1 MSEPRWL
8 NELAVV
14 LLHAEGLAEFGGSH
28 GLRDVGLLQSA
39 LARARN
45 LYSYEGVTEVTH
57 LAAAY
62 GFGIARN
69 HPFLDGN
76 KRTAFL
82 AIGLFLLKNGY
93 VLNADDAEAIQT
105 MFALASGDLTQA
117 ALIEWVRRNSSPAG
131 GRDPSLRSGF
141 QEK

>member
-1 MSEPRWL
+1 MKEPKWL
-8 NELAVV
+8 NELSVV
-14 LLHAEGLAEFGGSH
+14 LLHAESVAEHGGSE
-28 GLRDVGLLQSA
+28 GLRDRGLLQSA
-39 LARARN
+39 LERARN
-45 LYSYEGVTEVTH
+45 LYVYEGVTEVAR

-93 VLNADDAEAIQT
+93 VLETDDTEATRT
-105 MFALASGDLTQA
+105 MFALASGALTEA
-117 ALIEWVRRNSSPAG
+117 ELVEWIRRYSSF
-131 GRDPSLRSGF
+131 GR
-141 QEK
+141 E

>member
-8 NELAVV
+8 SELSVV
-14 LLHAEGLAEFGGSH
+14 LLHAESVAEHGGSE
-28 GLRDVGLLQSA
+28 GLRDGGLLQSA

-45 LYSYEGVTEVTH
+45 LYSYEGVTDVAR

-69 HPFLDGN
+69 HPFMDGN

-93 VLNADDAEAIQT
+93 VLETDDREATRT
-105 MFALASGDLTQA
+105 MFALASGALTEA
-117 ALIEWVRRNSSPAG
+117 ELIEWVRRHSSFE
-131 GRDPSLRSGF
+131 R
-141 QEK
+141 E

>member
-8 NELAVV
+8 SEFSV
-14 LLHAEGLAEFGGSH
+14 LRLHAESVAEHGGSA
-28 GLRDVGLLQSA
+28 GLRDKGLLQSA
-39 LARARN
+39 LNRARN
-45 LYSYEGVTEVTH
+45 LYSYEGVTEVQR

-93 VLNADDAEAIQT
+93 VLEADNEEAT
-105 MFALASGDLTQA
+105 RAMFALASGDLTEAQ
-117 ALIEWVRRNSSPAG
+117 LVEWTRRHSSA
-131 GRDPSLRSGF
+131 R
-141 QEK
+141 

>member
-1 MSEPRWL
+1 MKEPKWL
-8 NELAVV
+8 NELSVV
-14 LLHAEGLAEFGGSH
+14 LLHAESVAEHGGSE
-28 GLRDVGLLQSA
+28 GLRDRGLLQSA
-39 LARARN
+39 LERARN
-45 LYSYEGVTEVTH
+45 LYVYEGVTEVAR

-93 VLNADDAEAIQT
+93 VLETDDTEATRT
-105 MFALASGDLTQA
+105 MFALASGALTEA
-117 ALIEWVRRNSSPAG
+117 ELVEWIRRHSSF
-131 GRDPSLRSGF
+131 GR
-141 QEK
+141 E

>member
-1 MSEPRWL
+1 MTEPKWLSEFS
-8 NELAVV
+8 V
-14 LLHAEGLAEFGGSH
+14 LLLHTESLAEHGGSA
-28 GLRDVGLLQSA
+28 GLRDKGLLQSA
-39 LARARN
+39 LSRARN
-45 LYSYEGVTEVTH
+45 LYSYEGVTEVQR

-93 VLNADDAEAIQT
+93 VLDADDAEAT
-105 MFALASGDLTQA
+105 RAMFALASGDLTEA
-117 ALIEWVRRNSSPAG
+117 ELVEWIRRHSSAV
-131 GRDPSLRSGF
+131 
-141 QEK
+141 

>member
-1 MSEPRWL
+1 M
-8 NELAVV
+8 
-14 LLHAEGLAEFGGSH
+14 AEHGGSE
-28 GLRDVGLLQSA
+28 GLRDGGLLQSA

-45 LYSYEGVTEVTH
+45 LYSYEGVTEVQQ

-93 VLNADDAEAIQT
+93 VLDVEEAEAT
-105 MFALASGDLTQA
+105 RAMFALASGDLDEA
-117 ALIEWVRRNSSPAG
+117 ELIEWIRRHT
-131 GRDPSLRSGF
+131 SLSRR
-141 QEK
+141 

>member
-1 MSEPRWL
+1 VKEPKWL
-8 NELAVV
+8 NELSVV
-14 LLHAEGLAEFGGSH
+14 LLHAESVAEHGGSE
-28 GLRDVGLLQSA
+28 GLRDRGLLQSA
-39 LARARN
+39 LERARN
-45 LYSYEGVTEVTH
+45 LYVYEGVTEVAR

-93 VLNADDAEAIQT
+93 VLETDDTEATRT
-105 MFALASGDLTQA
+105 MFALASGALTEADLV
-117 ALIEWVRRNSSPAG
+117 EWIRRHSSF
-131 GRDPSLRSGF
+131 GR
-141 QEK
+141 E

>member
-1 MSEPRWL
+1 MSEPKWL
-8 NELAVV
+8 SELAVMF
-14 LLHAEGLAEFGGSH
+14 LHVESLARYGGRG

-45 LYSYEGVTEVTH
+45 LYVYEGVKEVQR

-69 HPFLDGN
+69 HPFVDGN
-76 KRTAFL
+76 KRTAFF

-93 VLNADDAEAIQT
+93 VLDTHDTEATQA
-105 MFALASGDLTQA
+105 MFALASGELTEEE
-117 ALIEWVRRNSSPAG
+117 LVEWIRRHSSVKKG
-131 GRDPSLRSGF
+131 
-141 QEK
+141 

>member
-1 MSEPRWL
+1 MSEPKWL
-8 NELAVV
+8 SERSIV
-14 LLHAEGLAEFGGSH
+14 LLHAESVGEHGGSE
-28 GLRDVGLLQSA
+28 GLRDRGLLQSA

-45 LYSYEGVTEVTH
+45 LYAYEGVSEVER

-82 AIGLFLLKNGY
+82 AIGLFLLKNGF
-93 VLNADDAEAIQT
+93 VLSADEEEAIRT
-105 MFALASGDLTQA
+105 MFALAAGNLTEA
-117 ALIEWVRRNSSPAG
+117 ELVEWIRGHSSPG
-131 GRDPSLRSGF
+131 K
-141 QEK
+141 E